1 MPRKTFDPAAVL
13 RVMESMRNPANG
25 AFVASVTD
33 DYKAMWLRDHL
44 FCTFAYLYLG
54 EYEKFQMSMGAIFA
68 YFKANMATLITRVA
82 SPIAVPGGI
91 LHAKVDSAKLTPVT
105 TDDGWGH
112 HQVDALGLF
121 LFVCAE
127 ASRRE
132 VKLTGA
138 GENEKENEKEIR
150 EIIQLV
156 VAYLRSVEYWE
167 KPDIGMWEECQ
178 TLKMTSVG
186 AAVAGLSHVK
196 HQSLAIV
203 PDPLIE
209 NGRKTL
215 DALWPYESRQ
225 KCLQDGHRHDCDAG
239 QLFLIW
245 PYRVIVGRE
254 KQDELLSRIVNG
266 HQAETGE
273 THCLMQANGF
283 NRFWGDNYYRSGEAG
298 GYISAEWP
306 MFFFVLSIIY
316 AERHE
321 YAEAAKWFRRGYE
334 RMINGKVPEA
344 FKDHKPN
351 DHTPLAWPQAL
362 ALIAFVKLP
371 ASEQEAFLSS

>member
-1 MPRKTFDPAAVL
+1 MPKNSFSQSAAL
-13 RVMESMRNPANG
+13 KIMESMRNPANG

-44 FCTFAYLYLG
+44 YCALAYLYLG
-54 EYEKFQMSMGAIFA
+54 EYEKFRMSMGAAFD
-68 YFKANMATLITRVA
+68 YFKLNKTVLITRVA
-82 SPIAVPGGI
+82 SPIAIPGGI
-91 LHAKVDSAKLTPVT
+91 LHAKVDSANLAAVT
-105 TDDGWGH
+105 TDEGWGH
-112 HQVDALGLF
+112 HQTDALGLF

-127 ASRRE
+127 ADRRE
-132 VKLTGA
+132 VSIA
-138 GENEKENEKEIR
+138 RDEKEEDKNK

-167 KPDIGMWEECQ
+167 KPDIGMWEECL

-186 AAVAGLSHVK
+186 AVVAGLSHVK

-215 DALWPYESRQ
+215 DALWPYESLQ
-225 KCLQDGHRHDCDAG
+225 KCHQSDHRHDCDAG

-254 KQDELLSRIVNG
+254 KQDELLNRIVNG
-266 HQAETGE
+266 HQTAIGE

-321 YAEAAKWFRRGYE
+321 YAEAIKWLKRGCE
-334 RMINGKVPEA
+334 KMVNGKVPEA

-351 DHTPLAWPQAL
+351 DHTPLAWGQAL
-362 ALIAFVKLP
+362 ALIAFARLP
-371 ASEQEAFLSS
+371 ANEREAFLSS